1 MLILW
6 DLSIS
11 FFELTAEA
19 LLTQRKV
26 KELLATIIKY
36 FNIGLTNLALAWAE
50 GY

>member
-1 MLILW
+1 MLILL

-26 KELLATIIKY
+26 IVDEKGIIGNNYKI
-36 FNIGLTNLALAWAE
+36 F
-50 GY
+50 